1 MKFLCVACDEPMK
14 LEESTPPADGAG
26 FTATFRCPSCGHGIA
41 MLTNAWETE
50 AVGSLGVKLANGRE
64 SRCPIA
70 PMVAAAREAA
80 AGGSTIAASRPA
92 EAAAE
97 GLTWTAAA
105 LERLERIPEMV
116 RPMAREGIERYAK
129 SAGRSVVDEALLAE
143 ARAALPA

>member
-1 MKFLCVACDEPMK
+1 MKFLCIACDEPMK

-26 FTATFRCPSCGHGIA
+26 FTATFRCPSCGHGVA

-50 AVGSLGVKLANGRE
+50 VVGSLGVKLANGRE

-80 AGGSTIAASRPA
+80 AAD
-92 EAAAE
+92 E
-97 GLTWTAAA
+97 GLTWTAGA
-105 LERLERIPEMV
+105 LERLERIPEMI
-116 RPMAREGIERYAK
+116 RPMAREGIERYARL
-129 SAGRSVVDEALLAE
+129 AGRSVVDEALLAD

>member
-1 MKFLCVACDEPMK
+1 MKFLCIACDEPMK

-26 FTATFRCPSCGHGIA
+26 FTATFRCPSCGHGVA

-50 AVGSLGVKLANGRE
+50 VVGSLGVKLANGRE
-64 SRCPIA
+64 SKCPMGSMI
-70 PMVAAAREAA
+70 AAA
-80 AGGSTIAASRPA
+80 RPA
-92 EAAAE
+92 EAADE
-97 GLTWTAAA
+97 RLTWTAAA